1 MHYPIRPPLRGEVV
15 GHPRVRVVM
24 FNTVGYLSA
33 RESLWA
39 GDEYWLEHDEAKRLI
54 EQGLAREVKEVS

>member
-1 MHYPIRPPLRGEVV
+1 
-15 GHPRVRVVM
+15 M